1 MNEDLAAILALWK
14 NVHAAERLRA
24 ERVSLRDRERQ
35 AAEEQE
41 RAEQTRQEARTRLD
55 AVLTDER
62 AVMRKL
68 DSYQKRIETTR
79 AMIEAGKA
87 PDYRLADQQLRSC
100 LEIADELET
109 RALELMELR
118 DEAEAVLARAGEA
131 AERAARFVEE
141 FRGTATARQPVI
153 SEELRALDA
162 ARPEVEALVPSP
174 LLVLFRGL
182 RERGRSAVSPL
193 KDGACS
199 LCNYSAP
206 AQVLLEI
213 KNGVRVHQCR
223 NCQRFLLPEE

>member
-1 MNEDLAAILALWK
+1 MNEDLSAVLALWR

-24 ERVSLRDRERQ
+24 ERASFAERERQ
-35 AAEEQE
+35 ASEEQRRSE
-41 RAEQTRQEARTRLD
+41 EARQEACVALE
-55 AVLTDER
+55 AVVAEER

-68 DSYQKRIETTR
+68 ESYQKRIETTR

-100 LEIADELET
+100 LEIADDLET
-109 RALELMELR
+109 RALELMEQR
-118 DEAEAVLARAGEA
+118 DEAEAHLARARGA
-131 AERAARFVEE
+131 AARAVQQI
-141 FRGTATARQPVI
+141 GDHAAAAAARQPAIV
-153 SEELRALDA
+153 EELRSLEA
-162 ARPEVEALVPSP
+162 ARPELESLVPAP
-174 LLVLFRGL
+174 LLAAFRAL

-193 KDGACS
+193 KEGACS
-199 LCNYSAP
+199 LCNYGAP